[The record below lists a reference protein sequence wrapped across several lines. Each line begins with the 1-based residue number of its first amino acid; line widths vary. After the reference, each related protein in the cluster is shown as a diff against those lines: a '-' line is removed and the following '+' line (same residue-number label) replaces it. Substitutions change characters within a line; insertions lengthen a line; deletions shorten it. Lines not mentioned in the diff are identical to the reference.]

1 MLVALS
7 RVCYAVAMRI
17 ALLVATLIGFG
28 CGGSAESSLRK
39 QYRQLTE
46 QQRPSFES
54 PGDSVTIA
62 PTPDTGIFGQGDATH
77 DCSSCPPR

>member
-1 MLVALS
+1 MRVA
-7 RVCYAVAMRI
+7 
-17 ALLVATLIGFG
+17 ALLLLAGSFVLG
-28 CGGSAESSLRK
+28 CGTSSASATARE
-39 QYRQLTE
+39 QYRRLTE

-54 PGDSVTIA
+54 PGDSVSLA